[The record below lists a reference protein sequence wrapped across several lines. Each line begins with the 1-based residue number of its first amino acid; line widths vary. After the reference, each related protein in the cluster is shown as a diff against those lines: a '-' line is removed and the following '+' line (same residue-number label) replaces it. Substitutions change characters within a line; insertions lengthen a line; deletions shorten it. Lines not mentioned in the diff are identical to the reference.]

1 MFGFVPTGSKRDQT
15 KSMYLHVYIYIN
27 VSSIYTCMCQ
37 VDQTHLSWIDI
48 DVSPESSVRGSVENG
63 LGFVPHRLS
72 WLLMEIVG
80 TNLTSQS
87 LAT

>member
-1 MFGFVPTGSKRDQT
+1 
-15 KSMYLHVYIYIN
+15 MY
-27 VSSIYTCMCQ
+27 TFMCQ

-48 DVSPESSVRGSVENG
+48 DASPESSVRGSVENG

-72 WLLMEIVG
+72 WLLKEIVG